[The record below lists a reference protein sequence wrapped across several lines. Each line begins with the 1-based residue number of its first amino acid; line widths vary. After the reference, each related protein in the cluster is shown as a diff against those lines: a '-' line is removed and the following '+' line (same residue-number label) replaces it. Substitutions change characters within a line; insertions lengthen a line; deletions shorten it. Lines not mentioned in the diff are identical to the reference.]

1 MPPRNTRNSQKGE
14 SKIPSL
20 AQSSLPIPSSIKTSK
35 LSLPESRRKKDSL
48 SKAVAS
54 EIVNPVNIKFGANNA
69 SAKTSDTSGSGI
81 YFVLLYSLSF
91 CLVLCI

>member
-20 AQSSLPIPSSIKTSK
+20 AQSSLPIPNSNKTSK

-81 YFVLLYSLSF
+81 YLVLLYSLSF

>member
-20 AQSSLPIPSSIKTSK
+20 AQSSLPIPNSNKTSK
-35 LSLPESRRKKDSL
+35 LSLPESRKRKDSL

-69 SAKTSDTSGSGI
+69 KTSETSGSGI

>member
-20 AQSSLPIPSSIKTSK
+20 AQSSLPIPNSNKTSK
-35 LSLPESRRKKDSL
+35 LSLPESRKRRDSL
-48 SKAVAS
+48 AKAVAS

-69 SAKTSDTSGSGI
+69 SAKTSDTSGSGK
-81 YFVLLYSLSF
+81 YFVLLYSF
-91 CLVLCI
+91 CLVICI